1 MLLEKHALLD
11 HADRCRRIAREME
24 HARASERLITMAQ
37 EYEARAA
44 MFEVPETAKG
54 LEQPVGSIAEAV
66 KQPTKKFA
74 ATAAGAAH

>member
-1 MLLEKHALLD
+1 
-11 HADRCRRIAREME
+11 
-24 HARASERLITMAQ
+24 
-37 EYEARAA
+37 

-54 LEQPVGSIAEAV
+54 SLEQPVGSIAEAV